1 MNLFHKHLDEC
12 TQCREH
18 PFDLCATGDLLLR
31 TPLGGVVT
39 YIPPMWLCNRAIVRA
54 KTELKAGP
62 TFVLRRLRLNESRET
77 STVELLPVSACPD
90 VLENYGMAKLHEA
103 ERDAQAIRLTLDV
116 VERDYE
122 ATGKTMSILRAPL

>member
-1 MNLFHKHLDEC
+1 MSNVFHDHLDQC
-12 TQCREH
+12 QRCRTQ
-18 PFDLCATGDLLLR
+18 PFNLCPDGDRLLR
-31 TPLGGVVT
+31 TAATNVVT
-39 YIPPMWLCNRAIVRA
+39 YIPAMWIHNRAIVRA

-62 TFVLRRLRLNESRET
+62 EFVLRRLRLSESRET

-90 VLENYGMAKLHEA
+90 
-103 ERDAQAIRLTLDV
+103 DAQAIRLTLDV